1 MLSASESVPI
11 MGGRLC
17 LGRWQR
23 VFLVE
28 LDREKQREVLVQV
41 MGI

>member
-1 MLSASESVPI
+1 VRD
-11 MGGRLC
+11 GRAQ

-28 LDREKQREVLVQV
+28 LDTARPREVLVQV
-41 MGI
+41 FGE